1 MMKPRAGDIHIF
13 CSKLSQS
20 NLKWL
25 LKIPCDISATLSTG
39 QGQGQVT
46 KGHQN
51 QKFFSG
57 KRHMIYGHF
66 CM

>member
-1 MMKPRAGDIHIF
+1 MKSNRAGDINIF

-25 LKIPCDISATLSTG
+25 LNIPYDISVTLSTG

-46 KGHQN
+46 KGRQN

-66 CM
+66 CT